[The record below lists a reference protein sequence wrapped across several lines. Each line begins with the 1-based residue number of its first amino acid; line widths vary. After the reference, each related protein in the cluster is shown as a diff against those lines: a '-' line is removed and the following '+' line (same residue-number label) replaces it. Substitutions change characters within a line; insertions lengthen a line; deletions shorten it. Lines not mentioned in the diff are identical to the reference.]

1 MVKFRTRP
9 VFRVLNLFWRR
20 MGAARFYVLAAASV
34 LIVLAAIG
42 LFHLRSVAKQFAQN
56 ARGGVAA
63 NAAGSAQHG
72 QQAAGNS
79 SARPQKT
86 NGSISDAT
94 QGDQASRQTM
104 PLPAADD
111 AIADHPV
118 ISITEVASRGRR
130 VRHGD
135 TRVDVKIG
143 VAPQPNA
150 SKGEVEIRVFFFDV
164 TRNREI
170 RPTQGQ
176 VAYQW
181 LTPVRDWTDPTPKYL
196 VATYLHRRAPHR
208 SPERLRYGGCIVR
221 VYLDGQLQ
229 DERSEPKGL
238 LAALRSD
245 VRPRSAPGAMPA
257 ESSTGVAAAVPSPS
271 ATQLPNVKTELA
283 TNAISPSPTASAI
296 PAEKRSTE
304 ELAALPYARPVPDKP
319 GFVYSPFDEKFVIDV
334 RGFPPGTVVN
344 DPHASKPFRIP

>member
-1 MVKFRTRP
+1 MVKFRTTP

-34 LIVLAAIG
+34 VIVLAAIG
-42 LFHLRSVAKQFAQN
+42 LFHLGSVAKQFAQN
-56 ARGGVAA
+56 ARAGAA
-63 NAAGSAQHG
+63 AEAPGSAQHG
-72 QQAAGNS
+72 RRAAGNWS
-79 SARPQKT
+79 TRPQKT
-86 NGSISDAT
+86 DGSISDAT
-94 QGDQASRQTM
+94 QEDQASQQNM
-104 PLPAADD
+104 PLPMADD
-111 AIADHPV
+111 AIADHPG
-118 ISITEVASRGRR
+118 ISITEVASRRRR

-150 SKGEVEIRVFFFDV
+150 SKGKVEIRVFFFDV

-170 RPTQGQ
+170 RPTQAQ
-176 VAYQW
+176 VAYEW

-196 VATYLHRRAPHR
+196 VATYLRPRAPRR

-229 DERSEPKGL
+229 DERSEPQGV

-257 ESSTGVAAAVPSPS
+257 ESSTVVAAAVPSPS
-271 ATQLPNVKTELA
+271 ATQLPTVKTELT
-283 TNAISPSPTASAI
+283 TNAISPSPTTSAI

-304 ELAALPYARPVPDKP
+304 ELAALPYARSVPGKP
-319 GFVYSPFDEKFVIDV
+319 GFVYSPFDEKFLIDV
-334 RGFPPGTVVN
+334 RGVPPGTVAN
-344 DPHASKPFRIP
+344 DPHASKLFRVP

>member
-1 MVKFRTRP
+1 MEKFRTRP

-20 MGAARFYVLAAASV
+20 MGAARFHVLAAASV
-34 LIVLAAIG
+34 VIVLAAIG
-42 LFHLRSVAKQFAQN
+42 LFHLGSVAKQFAQN
-56 ARGGVAA
+56 ARGGAAA
-63 NAAGSAQHG
+63 NAPDSAQHG

-79 SARPQKT
+79 SARPQHT
-86 NGSISDAT
+86 DGSISDAT
-94 QGDQASRQTM
+94 QGDQASRQNT
-104 PLPAADD
+104 PLQMADAA
-111 AIADHPV
+111 ISDHPV
-118 ISITEVASRGRR
+118 ISITEVASRRRR

-170 RPTQGQ
+170 RPTQARVG
-176 VAYQW
+176 YEW

-196 VATYLHRRAPHR
+196 VATYLRPRAPRR

-245 VRPRSAPGAMPA
+245 VRPRFAPGVMPA
-257 ESSTGVAAAVPSPS
+257 ESPTVVAAAVPSPS
-271 ATQLPNVKTELA
+271 ATQLPTIKTELT
-283 TNAISPSPTASAI
+283 TNAISPSPTTSAI

-304 ELAALPYARPVPDKP
+304 ELAALPYARPVPGKP
-319 GFVYSPFDEKFVIDV
+319 GFVYSPFDEKFLIDV
-334 RGFPPGTVVN
+334 RGVPPGTVAN
-344 DPHASKPFRIP
+344 DPHASKPFRVP

>member
-1 MVKFRTRP
+1 
-9 VFRVLNLFWRR
+9 
-20 MGAARFYVLAAASV
+20 MGTARFYFLAAASV
-34 LIVLAAIG
+34 VIVLAAIG
-42 LFHLRSVAKQFAQN
+42 LFHLGSVAKQSAQN
-56 ARGGVAA
+56 ARGAAAA
-63 NAAGSAQHG
+63 NAPGSAQHA

-86 NGSISDAT
+86 DASISDAT
-94 QGDQASRQTM
+94 QGDQASRQNM
-104 PLPAADD
+104 PLPMADD

-118 ISITEVASRGRR
+118 ISITEVASRGSR

-170 RPTQGQ
+170 RPTQAQ
-176 VAYQW
+176 VAYEW

-196 VATYLHRRAPHR
+196 VATYLRPRAPRR

-221 VYLDGQLQ
+221 VYLNRQLQ
-229 DERSEPKGL
+229 DERSEPQGL
-238 LAALRSD
+238 LVALRRN

-257 ESSTGVAAAVPSPS
+257 ESPTVVAAAVPSPS
-271 ATQLPNVKTELA
+271 ATQLPNVKTELT

-296 PAEKRSTE
+296 AAEKRSAE
-304 ELAALPYARPVPDKP
+304 ELAALPYARPVPGKP
-319 GFVYSPFDEKFVIDV
+319 GFVYSPFDEKFLIDV

-344 DPHASKPFRIP
+344 DPNASKPFRVP

>member
-1 MVKFRTRP
+1 
-9 VFRVLNLFWRR
+9 
-20 MGAARFYVLAAASV
+20 MGTAQFYFLAAASV
-34 LIVLAAIG
+34 VIVLAAIG
-42 LFHLRSVAKQFAQN
+42 LFHLGSVAKQSAQN
-56 ARGGVAA
+56 ARGEAAA
-63 NAAGSAQHG
+63 NTPGSAQHG

-79 SARPQKT
+79 PVRPQKT
-86 NGSISDAT
+86 DGSISDAT
-94 QGDQASRQTM
+94 QGDQTSRQNI
-104 PLPAADD
+104 PLPMADD

-118 ISITEVASRGRR
+118 ISITEVASRRR
-130 VRHGD
+130 RGRHGD

-143 VAPQPNA
+143 VAPQPNV
-150 SKGEVEIRVFFFDV
+150 SKGEVEIRVSFFGV

-170 RPTQGQ
+170 RPTQAQ
-176 VAYQW
+176 VAYEW

-196 VATYLHRRAPHR
+196 VATYLRPRAPRR

-221 VYLDGQLQ
+221 VYLDRQLQ
-229 DERSEPKGL
+229 DERSEPQGL
-238 LAALRSD
+238 LVALRSN

-257 ESSTGVAAAVPSPS
+257 ESPTVVAAAVPSPS

-283 TNAISPSPTASAI
+283 TNAISPSPIASAI

-319 GFVYSPFDEKFVIDV
+319 GFVYSPFDKKFLIDV